1 MAFGSL
7 ISATDPITVLSIFET
22 LKINNTLYLL
32 IFGEG
37 LVNNAIAII
46 FYE

>member
-7 ISATDPITVLSIFET
+7 ISSTDPITVLSIFET
-22 LKINNTLYLL
+22 LKINNNLYLL